1 MDFISSVDS
10 HRLLVVVKDFAAA
23 LDKDANP

>member
-10 HRLLVVVKDFAAA
+10 HRLLAVVKDFAAS
-23 LDKDANP
+23 LEKDGNP